1 MQIKFQSIFVSILL
15 LFAVGLNAQS
25 GLNFQGV
32 ARNSNNIILASQPI
46 SLRLSILQG
55 SATGTIEYSEIRK
68 VTTNAQGLFSV
79 VIGDQDAS
87 SSVGNFSAINWKNSP
102 KFLKIEMDV
111 TAGNNFV
118 LLGTTQFQSV
128 AYAQFAN
135 SVEAEKIIGIL
146 PVDKGG
152 TGVNSLAALKTALA
166 IDKVGVGLANVDN
179 TSDLA
184 KPISTAT
191 QTALDT
197 KVSNAS
203 FTSTLAQKASA
214 TDLDLKAPIASPTF
228 TGTVGGITKTMV
240 GLSAVDNTSDL
251 AKPISTATQVALDS
265 KVSSTTFSA
274 ALDSKVSSTTFSA
287 TLNSKVSTETF
298 SSTIATKEDA
308 ANKSTA
314 TDLGA
319 GATSDILFP
328 TQKAVKSYVDAQINS
343 GGVADG
349 GITNIKIADGA
360 ITNDKI
366 SDAAISWRKLN
377 IQKGDIVGLG
387 FAGDEEIIVYQA
399 GQGLTETTTSIP
411 NGRRTG
417 SPLVTTTFDLMPITT
432 SKLQDGAVTNDK
444 VATGISKSKVGLGN
458 VENTALST
466 WTGSSNL
473 NSLGIIASGTWSAT
487 TIALNYGGTGAT
499 NASDARA
506 NLGLVIGTNV
516 QAPLTSG
523 VDYLA
528 PNGSAASLTSFP
540 TLNQN
545 TTGNAAT
552 ATLAGNITATSNS
565 SLTNL
570 QNLSTV
576 GTITTGVWS
585 GTTIAVSKGG
595 TGATN
600 ASDARANLGLVIG
613 TNVQAPLTS
622 GVDYLAPNGSAAS
635 LTSFPT
641 LNQNTTGNAA
651 TATLAGN
658 ITATSNSSL
667 TNLQNLSTVGTI
679 TTGVWS
685 ATNIPFSKLN
695 ITQADINNLG
705 IPSNTDLTTYNAGNG
720 LVLNGTT
727 FNIASNVLTSS
738 YGGSATINGS
748 SFNVTNLLN
757 AGNAVVAG
765 TITAS
770 SIVANTL
777 YGDGS
782 NLTNITAS
790 NVSDGI
796 VSNAKLS
803 NNAVTSAKIS
813 DGTIIN
819 SDISSSAAIGY
830 SKLDLSNSI
839 VGSDITDETITNS
852 KIANATLTDTKFLGP
867 VSVSKGGTGTS
878 TLTTNAVI
886 VGNGTNTVQF
896 ISPGTSGNVLTSNG
910 TNWVSSSVTNSST
923 FNSDLSVQ
931 GVRFGLGAGNK
942 TSNVAIGNDALKANT
957 SGVYN
962 TGIGNTALMRT
973 TSGYDNTAI
982 GNGSLTVLTTGIN
995 NTSVGSGSLNGNTT
1009 GSNNTAIGFSSYS
1022 SGNYS
1027 NSIAI
1032 GANAQ
1037 VNGSNKIQ
1045 LGDNQITSVNT
1056 TGKLTLDVVTYPN
1069 TDGTNGQVL
1078 STNGSG
1084 TIGWSNI
1091 ATTGTVDIGG
1101 GSYGIAQMIINGA
1114 FIADPTNS
1122 KLTYMRV
1129 GNMIFFTALIGKF
1142 ASNANQQFEIEIRP
1156 PVASNF
1162 TNTYDA
1168 MGTITAGYTGTAAV
1182 VSGSVS
1188 ANPINNVT
1196 FGAKSL
1202 KMNFVIANAGTTNS
1216 TPDLFISVSG
1226 SYIVR

>member
-32 ARNSNNIILASQPI
+32 ARNNNIILASQAI

-55 SATGTIEYSEIRK
+55 SATGTTEYSEIRK

-79 VIGDQDAS
+79 VIGDQDAL

-111 TAGNNFV
+111 TAGNNFI

-152 TGVNSLAALKTALA
+152 TGVNSLGALKTALA
-166 IDKVGVGLANVDN
+166 IDKAGVGLANVDN

-197 KVSNAS
+197 KVSNAT
-203 FTSTLAQKASA
+203 FTSTMAQKASA

-251 AKPISTATQVALDS
+251 AKPISTATQAALDS

-360 ITNDKI
+360 ITNEKV
-366 SDAAISWRKLN
+366 SDGAISWRKLN
-377 IQKGDIVGLG
+377 IAQGDLVGIG
-387 FAGDEEIIVYQA
+387 IAGSEDLIEYNA
-399 GQGLTETTTSIP
+399 GNGISSVTNISQGVT
-411 NGRRTG
+411 RRG
-417 SPLVTTTFDLMPITT
+417 GYPYYITTFSVSNDGINTAMI
-432 SKLQDGAVTNDK
+432 QDGAVTNDK

-473 NSLGIIASGTWSAT
+473 SILGTISTGIWSGTA
-487 TIALNYGGTGAT
+487 IALN
-499 NASDARA
+499 
-506 NLGLVIGTNV
+506 
-516 QAPLTSG
+516 
-523 VDYLA
+523 
-528 PNGSAASLTSFP
+528 
-540 TLNQN
+540 
-545 TTGNAAT
+545 
-552 ATLAGNITATSNS
+552 
-565 SLTNL
+565 
-570 QNLSTV
+570 
-576 GTITTGVWS
+576 
-585 GTTIAVSKGG
+585 KGG

-931 GVRFGLGAGNK
+931 GVRFGLGGGNIN
-942 TSNVAIGNDALKANT
+942 TNVAIGLDALKVNT
-957 SGVYN
+957 SGSIN
-962 TGIGNTALMRT
+962 TGVGNSALLRN

-982 GNGSLTVLTTGIN
+982 GNRTLTNVTSGYN
-995 NTSVGSGSLNGNTT
+995 NTGVGSYTLGAIST
-1009 GSNNTAIGFSSYS
+1009 GYNNTAIGYS
-1022 SGNYS
+1022 AYVDGNWN
-1027 NSIAI
+1027 NSTAI
-1032 GANAQ
+1032 GANSIVSA
-1037 VNGSNKIQ
+1037 SNTIQ
-1045 LGDNQITSVNT
+1045 LGNNQITAIKTS
-1056 TGKLTLDVVTYPN
+1056 GKLTTGLITYPN
-1069 TDGTNGQVL
+1069 LDGTSGQIL

-1084 TIGWSNI
+1084 TVGWSNVS
-1091 ATTGTVDIGG
+1091 TSGTVDIGG
-1101 GSYGIAQMIINGA
+1101 GGYGIASLLADGA
-1114 FIADPTNS
+1114 FTADEINS
-1122 KLTYMRV
+1122 KLTYMRI
-1129 GNMIFFTALIGKF
+1129 GNMVFFTAKIGKF
-1142 ASNANQQFEIEIRP
+1142 ASTSNQKFELEFRP
-1156 PVASNF
+1156 PIASTFQNS
-1162 TNTYDA
+1162 YDA
-1168 MGTITAGYTGTAAV
+1168 MGTITASYAGTSAA

-1188 ANPINNVT
+1188 ARTTYNVGY
-1196 FGAKSL
+1196 GAYCL
-1202 KMNFVIANAGTTNS
+1202 VLNFIIANAGTTNS